1 MLLALLGPLSIAA
14 PVEAAVQDTAQNDV
28 KNGVEDEQN
37 VTLNITLLGDS
48 YSAGNGAGDYERE
61 DPDDSGGKAYRSRN
75 NWAHHYVDWL
85 NEQNVSATLTNLAHS
100 GSVTDDLLGADG
112 RTGQIESMPADTDVA
127 MFTIGGNDVGFADI
141 VKQCFMLGMRDA
153 ATCKEK
159 VDAASTGMSDVRQST
174 QNILQ
179 RIDDK
184 LPDGAQV
191 VLVGYPR
198 LATDREYVLKNFWG
212 TFSYDAGA
220 GVRGLSDASRQ
231 MQSDLVNDWNAA
243 HPGLKVTY
251 IDGVIN
257 AFDGH
262 EPDPSVTARNDYRWI
277 NEFLE
282 TKGRLGDDGKTT
294 SSFSADASEFYHP
307 NMIGHEQIARLI
319 EDKVGVPVS
328 AQADGE
334 PNGNAGNAA
343 AGAAAPAHSDVA
355 TGDVTRAMVA
365 AASTTSTSA
374 AGEPFAW
381 IQGPY
386 VARAGATLAIDA
398 RASHASSGEITQY
411 EWDFDGDGIYEETSS
426 GPLTEHTF
434 NDLYGGAIGVRVT
447 QADGRSAVGTTR
459 VDITDD
465 GDITP
470 RAQDNCPDTYN
481 YGQTDYDG
489 DGLGDECDPDP
500 GYPTEDKPG
509 VCVIGENCPDDPA
522 APSPSAAPAPS
533 TAASGE
539 PESPAGP
546 SADPASGAPAPDA
559 ALVGPQAAASP
570 TPSAWSASS
579 APSASP
585 SSRGNLPSTG
595 AGSPALPAIAALVVV
610 CCGVALRARD
620 RVLAR

>member
-1 MLLALLGPLSIAA
+1 MTHRVARSAPTILLIMALLLPSCPFLSA
-14 PVEAAVQDTAQNDV
+14 PPATAVEAH
-28 KNGVEDEQN
+28 GSIN
-37 VTLNITLLGDS
+37 VTLLGDS
-48 YSAGNGAGDYERE
+48 YSAGNGAGDYYG
-61 DPDDSGGKAYRSRN
+61 DDKGAYRSRN
-75 NWAHHYVDWL
+75 SWAHHYVDWL

-212 TFSYDAGA
+212 TFSYNAGA
-220 GVRGLSDASRQ
+220 GVRGLSDTSRQ

-262 EPDPSVTARNDYRWI
+262 EPDPSVTAHNDYRWI

-282 TKGRLGDDGKTT
+282 TRGRLGDDGKTT

-434 NDLYGGAIGVRVT
+434 NDLYGGAIGVRVA

-522 APSPSAAPAPS
+522 APAPSPSAAPAPS

-539 PESPAGP
+539 SESPAGP

>member
-1 MLLALLGPLSIAA
+1 M
-14 PVEAAVQDTAQNDV
+14 
-28 KNGVEDEQN
+28 
-37 VTLNITLLGDS
+37 
-48 YSAGNGAGDYERE
+48 
-61 DPDDSGGKAYRSRN
+61 
-75 NWAHHYVDWL
+75 
-85 NEQNVSATLTNLAHS
+85 
-100 GSVTDDLLGADG
+100 
-112 RTGQIESMPADTDVA
+112 
-127 MFTIGGNDVGFADI
+127 
-141 VKQCFMLGMRDA
+141 
-153 ATCKEK
+153 
-159 VDAASTGMSDVRQST
+159 
-174 QNILQ
+174 
-179 RIDDK
+179 
-184 LPDGAQV
+184 

-282 TKGRLGDDGKTT
+282 TRGRLGDDGKTT

-355 TGDVTRAMVA
+355 TGDVTRAVVA

-374 AGEPFAW
+374 ADEPFAW

-398 RASHASSGEITQY
+398 RASHASSGEITRY
-411 EWDFDGDGIYEETSS
+411 EWDFDGDGVYEETSS
-426 GPLTEHTF
+426 GPLTEHAF

-570 TPSAWSASS
+570 APSAWSASS

>member
-1 MLLALLGPLSIAA
+1 
-14 PVEAAVQDTAQNDV
+14 
-28 KNGVEDEQN
+28 
-37 VTLNITLLGDS
+37 
-48 YSAGNGAGDYERE
+48 
-61 DPDDSGGKAYRSRN
+61 
-75 NWAHHYVDWL
+75 
-85 NEQNVSATLTNLAHS
+85 
-100 GSVTDDLLGADG
+100 
-112 RTGQIESMPADTDVA
+112 
-127 MFTIGGNDVGFADI
+127 
-141 VKQCFMLGMRDA
+141 
-153 ATCKEK
+153 
-159 VDAASTGMSDVRQST
+159 
-174 QNILQ
+174 
-179 RIDDK
+179 
-184 LPDGAQV
+184 
-191 VLVGYPR
+191 
-198 LATDREYVLKNFWG
+198 
-212 TFSYDAGA
+212 
-220 GVRGLSDASRQ
+220 

-262 EPDPSVTARNDYRWI
+262 EPDPSVTAHNDYRWI

-282 TKGRLGDDGKTT
+282 TRGRLGDDGKTT

-355 TGDVTRAMVA
+355 TGDVTRAVVA

-398 RASHASSGEITQY
+398 RASHASSGEITRY

-426 GPLTEHTF
+426 GPLTEHAF

-570 TPSAWSASS
+570 APSAWSASS